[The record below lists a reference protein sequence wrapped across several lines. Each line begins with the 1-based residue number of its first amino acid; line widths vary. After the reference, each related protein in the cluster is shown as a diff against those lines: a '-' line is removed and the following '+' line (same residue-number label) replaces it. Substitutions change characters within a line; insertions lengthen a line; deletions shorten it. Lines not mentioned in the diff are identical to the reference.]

1 MPLDREF
8 FAASNDI
15 SIASETFLFSELLT
29 KIAYRQILDAHTFSH
44 KKVSILIENI
54 FWLEMF
60 ASFM

>member
-15 SIASETFLFSELLT
+15 TIASETFLFSELLT

-44 KKVSILIENI
+44 KKVSLLIENI
-54 FWLEMF
+54 F
-60 ASFM
+60 